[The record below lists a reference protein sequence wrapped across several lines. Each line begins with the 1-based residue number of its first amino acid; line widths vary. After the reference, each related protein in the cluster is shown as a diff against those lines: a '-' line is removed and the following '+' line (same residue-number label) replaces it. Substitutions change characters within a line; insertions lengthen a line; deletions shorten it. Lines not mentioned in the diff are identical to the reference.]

1 MKLLAIGAHPDD
13 IELGAGGTIA
23 KHVRDGDEVYFLVL
37 TSGEQSGTKSERE
50 NEAKESAR
58 VLKVRSIR
66 FGGIP
71 DTRVTDG
78 VETIMVIENVINEI
92 KPDRIY
98 IHCPRD
104 RHQDHRNAALAT
116 FSAARRIAEI
126 LSYESP
132 DSYPN
137 FIPQFYV
144 QISDTITQKI
154 LALKQFGSQK
164 NKRFFEANAIKG
176 LAQFRGYQ
184 IGVPYAEA
192 FEVVRMIRI

>member
-1 MKLLAIGAHPDD
+1 MRVLAVGAHPDD

-23 KHVRDGDEVYFLVL
+23 KHVKEGDEVHFLIL
-37 TSGEQSGTKSERE
+37 TYGEQSGSKSERE
-50 NEAKESAR
+50 REAKESAKILG
-58 VLKVRSIR
+58 VKSLR

-78 VETIMVIENVINEI
+78 IETILIIEKVINEV

-98 IHCPRD
+98 TQSSKD
-104 RHQDHRNAALAT
+104 RHQDHRNTALAT
-116 FSAARRIAEI
+116 FSAGRYVQEI
-126 LSYESP
+126 LAYESP

-137 FIPQFYV
+137 FVPQYYV
-144 QISDTITQKI
+144 QITDTISTKI
-154 LALKQFGSQK
+154 EALRQYHSQR
-164 NKRFFEANAIKG
+164 NKRFFEVDAIKG

-192 FEVVRMIRI
+192 FEVIRLIKL